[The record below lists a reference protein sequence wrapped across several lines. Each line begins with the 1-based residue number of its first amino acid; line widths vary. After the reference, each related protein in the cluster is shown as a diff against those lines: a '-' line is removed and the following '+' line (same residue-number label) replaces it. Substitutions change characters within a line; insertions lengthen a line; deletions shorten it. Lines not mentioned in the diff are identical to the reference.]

1 MNFKPHTKE
10 QLKSMN
16 IEEDKT
22 YTIEFLD
29 KDYFNGEE
37 TLQRSTAKAIL
48 NDDNYI
54 FIVTDPYGMDKFINS
69 VKVID

>member
-1 MNFKPHTKE
+1 MNFIPNTQE

-16 IEEDKT
+16 IEENQT

-37 TLQRSTAKAIL
+37 TLQRTSAKAIL

-69 VKVID
+69 VKVIN